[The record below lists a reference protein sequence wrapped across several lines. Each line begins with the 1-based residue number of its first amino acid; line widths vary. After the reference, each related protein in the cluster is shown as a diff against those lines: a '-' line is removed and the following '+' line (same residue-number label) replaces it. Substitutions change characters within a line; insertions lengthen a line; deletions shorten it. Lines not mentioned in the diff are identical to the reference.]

1 MMGRTMI
8 VLVVAMATT
17 AFAGQGPTLV
27 LCAKAKGGV
36 VKQGAPLKLRTA
48 CTAKEVAVDP
58 DAVGLRGPA
67 GAPGQNG
74 TDGTDGTN
82 GTDGTDGAPGLSGL
96 EVVTADG
103 PTHISGVML
112 SSATASCPGGK
123 SVIGGGV
130 GGVQVGGGSFN
141 QGGVLESFPITTSS
155 PQGWFGSMLAQS
167 SDDWKARVFA
177 ICANASP

>member
-1 MMGRTMI
+1 MMGRMMM
-8 VLVVAMATT
+8 VVVVAMAT
-17 AFAGQGPTLV
+17 AALAGQGPTLV

-48 CTAKEVAVDP
+48 CTSKEVAVDP

-82 GTDGTDGAPGLSGL
+82 GADGAPGVSGL

-141 QGGVLESFPITTSS
+141 EGGVLESFPITSS
-155 PQGWFGSMLAQS
+155 PQGWYGSMLAQS

-177 ICANASP
+177 ICANVSP

>member
-1 MMGRTMI
+1 ML
-8 VLVVAMATT
+8 VVVAMATAT
-17 AFAGQGPTLV
+17 WAGQGPTLV
-27 LCAKAKGGV
+27 LCAKAKSGV

-67 GAPGQNG
+67 GAAGQ
-74 TDGTDGTN
+74 DGSDCSDGAA
-82 GTDGTDGAPGLSGL
+82 GAPGVSGL

-103 PTHISGVML
+103 ATHISGLML

-123 SVIGGGV
+123 TVIGGGV

-141 QGGVLESFPITTSS
+141 QGGVLESFPVTSS

-177 ICANASP
+177 ICANVSP